1 VDARAFATE
10 EGEMRI
16 LVMESIKPFLTV
28 YYSFRR
34 LVDAH

>member
-16 LVMESIKPFLTV
+16 LVMESINALLTV

>member
-16 LVMESIKPFLTV
+16 LVMESIFRTV